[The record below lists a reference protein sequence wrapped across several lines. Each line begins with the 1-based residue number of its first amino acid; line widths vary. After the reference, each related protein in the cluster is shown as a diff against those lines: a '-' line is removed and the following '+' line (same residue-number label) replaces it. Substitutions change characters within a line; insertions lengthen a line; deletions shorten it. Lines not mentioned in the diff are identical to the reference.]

1 MTNESQPY
9 NACVMAGGRPATK
22 EAPPFG
28 QRLAAIRKS
37 KGWSQRELADKLG
50 VRRELVDYY
59 ERRAPNPAL
68 DFIQRAAEALGVSA
82 AELIGE
88 EGVRKKRGGGPEGRM
103 RRLFEQASKLPRS
116 QQEKIAAVIEAFV
129 NQHSE
134 REK

>member
-22 EAPPFG
+22 EAPLFG

-37 KGWSQRELADKLG
+37 KGWSQRELADKLA

>member
-129 NQHSE
+129 NQHSD

>member
-50 VRRELVDYY
+50 VKRELVDYY

-129 NQHSE
+129 NQHSDRE
-134 REK
+134 R